1 MMYIAA
7 ISHAS
12 ESYFADYYASD
23 SINDIIEKTIDFIR
37 ENSIKGKITKVLN
50 EDGEE
55 IKVAEIQT
63 GEYLLFTSEF
73 ADEAYS
79 LYITTCDKF
88 TQVR

>member
-1 MMYIAA
+1 MYIAA
-7 ISHAS
+7 ISYVS

-37 ENSIKGKITKVLN
+37 ENAIKGKITKVLN

-55 IKVAEIQT
+55 IKVADIKT
-63 GEYLLFTSEF
+63 GDYLLFTSEF
-73 ADEAYS
+73 TDEAYS

-88 TQVR
+88 TQVK